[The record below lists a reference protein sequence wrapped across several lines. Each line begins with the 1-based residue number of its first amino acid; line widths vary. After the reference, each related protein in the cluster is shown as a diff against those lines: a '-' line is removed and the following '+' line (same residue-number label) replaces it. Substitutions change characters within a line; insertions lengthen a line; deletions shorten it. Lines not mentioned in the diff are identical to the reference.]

1 MFFMNKILFI
11 AVVLMISAASC
22 TKKDITPF
30 IAQPGI
36 NFIDTTQ
43 VAYEYSFLG
52 NPNPEYIYELPV
64 QIVGNVSAKDRTFSA
79 EAVKDSA
86 TNAPDNLYEILGG
99 YVKAGQFRGFLRVK
113 LKNAPQLATSKVSL
127 RLRLTSSAD
136 FAVGT
141 NENSKFIIR
150 WTGQVVI
157 PSWSIFRLYFTTAAS
172 TNAYN
177 LIVFTTGL
185 KTLSPSEHGRL
196 GVPAAQS
203 LATAFGDYVKQWNLD
218 HPNEIL
224 MHNDGTL
231 AGQPIVPLFYT
242 RSKYD

>member
-1 MFFMNKILFI
+1 MNKLFFI
-11 AVVLMISAASC
+11 AMVLIVSATSC
-22 TKKDITPF
+22 AKKDLTPF
-30 IAQPGI
+30 IASDAI
-36 NFIDTTQ
+36 NFIDTNQ

-52 NPNPEYIYELPV
+52 NPNPDHVYELPV
-64 QIVGNVSAKDRTFSA
+64 RIVGNVADHDRTFNA
-79 EAVKDSA
+79 VAVKDSA
-86 TNAPDNLYEILGG
+86 TNAPDELYEILGG

-113 LKNAPQLATSKVSL
+113 LKMAPQLATSKVSL
-127 RLRLTSSAD
+127 RLKLASSAD
-136 FAVGT
+136 FTAGT
-141 NENSKFIIR
+141 NENSTFIIR

-185 KTLSPSEHGRL
+185 KTLSAGEHARL
-196 GVPAAQS
+196 GIPAAQS

-218 HPNEIL
+218 HPNDIL
-224 MHNDGTL
+224 KHNDGTL
-231 AGQPIVPLFYT
+231 AGQAIVPLYYT

>member
-1 MFFMNKILFI
+1 MFFMNKIFFI
-11 AVVLMISAASC
+11 AVVVIISATSC
-22 TKKDITPF
+22 SKKDITPF
-30 IAQPGI
+30 IAKPGI
-36 NFIDTTQ
+36 NFIDTNQ

-52 NPNPEYIYELPV
+52 NPNPDYVFEMPV
-64 QIVGNVSAKDRTFSA
+64 QIVGNVSDKDRTFSA
-79 EAVKDSA
+79 EVVKDSA
-86 TNAPDNLYEILGG
+86 TNAPDALYEILGG
-99 YVKAGQFRGFLRVK
+99 TVKAGQFRGLLRVK

-127 RLRLTSSAD
+127 RVKLTTSTDFSA
-136 FAVGT
+136 GT
-141 NENSKFIIR
+141 NENSRFIIR
-150 WTGQVVI
+150 WTGQVVL

-185 KTLSPSEHGRL
+185 KTLSATEHGRL
-196 GVPAAQS
+196 GIPAAQS

-218 HPNEIL
+218 HPNNIL

-231 AGQPIVPLFYT
+231 AGQPIVPLYYT